1 VNAAP
6 AQAQPAP
13 VAPATDRHTVPYR
26 IRNHDLKDPARPV
39 EVLASPEEIEQLAQD
54 GYLARPNTLSPERVT
69 RLRAAIDEVAAAEL
83 GAAAKVS
90 TSSRFGGLFLRHL
103 ADKHQAFLDLL
114 TFQPVLSVVRGVLG
128 PQVQLRGFSARIS
141 YPNEPNQ
148 ETHWHFHQRVVPDPL
163 PAFYSRPQ
171 SIEALLYLDD
181 ANDASGPLSVV
192 PGSHNWIERDLA
204 AEQYGDLPGQ
214 VTLRPTAGTCVFVHG
229 SLWHR
234 AHANTPQGHLRR
246 LLIVGYG
253 PTWMKPSIYGAKPQ
267 NGLTAK
273 LLEDADAE
281 TKELLGLA
289 GWM

>member
-1 VNAAP
+1 MAATAALP
-6 AQAQPAP
+6 QADEAP
-13 VAPATDRHTVPYR
+13 VAGRHTIAYR
-26 IRNHDLKDPARPV
+26 IRNHDLKDPARPIQ
-39 EVLASPEEIEQLAQD
+39 VLASPLEIQRLAQD
-54 GYLARPNTLSPERVT
+54 GYLARPNTLSPDQLAG
-69 RLRAAIDEVAAAEL
+69 LRRAIDEVAAAEL
-83 GAAAKVS
+83 DATAKIS
-90 TSSRFGGLFLRHL
+90 TGSRFGGLFLRHL

-114 TFQPVLSVVRGVLG
+114 KFQPVLSVVRGVLG

-192 PGSHNWIERDLA
+192 PGSHTWIERDLA